1 MDGELSKCNSHEY
14 CPKGNLVI
22 KPERGKAIV
31 WYNHVLNDD
40 GTWIGG
46 LDNRM
51 YYGHCDVIKGEK
63 WIATNWLNI
72 DGDGITELRAWKR
85 GINLISETKKHENQ
99 NIIQR
104 MQKDRETNLPDPIEE
119 EFKSDTVSAQ
129 DWTFESRPKERH
141 VLNAVVSLM
150 EALKE
155 EELRDIS
162 KKVHEKLEMLCVPL
176 VLNQGGRIS
185 IVDGSKAE

>member
-14 CPKGNLVI
+14 CSKGNLVI
-22 KPERGKAIV
+22 KPERGKAIM

-72 DGDGITELRAWKR
+72 DGDGTTELRAWKR
-85 GINLISETKKHENQ
+85 GTNLISETKKHENQ

-104 MQKDRETNLPDPIEE
+104 MQKDKETNFPDTIDEE
-119 EFKSDTVSAQ
+119 LKSDMESAQ
-129 DWTFESRPKERH
+129 EWTFESRPKERH

-185 IVDGSKAE
+185 LVDGSKAE